1 MILHKPKPHTPLF
14 VSFIDRIYQTNKQ
27 DSLLL
32 CFRSN
37 KGTQPFCYKTSY
49 QDSQFSQKLRQC
61 ECLSS
66 NCSKVFFFFVFF
78 LSHKVGSNFKLSREF
93 GFLKEEWIVVR
104 GFGFL

>member
-27 DSLLL
+27 DSQFYVSGRTREPNRSATKRVIKILN
-32 CFRSN
+32 FRKSFDN
-37 KGTQPFCYKTSY
+37 VNV
-49 QDSQFSQKLRQC
+49 
-61 ECLSS
+61 CLAIAL
-66 NCSKVFFFFVFF
+66 KFFFFVFF